1 MNERHPL
8 LSHQVDVVRK
18 LSPHFRNITVLTGDS
33 PSEIMPSNVEVL
45 NMNWVLGSPLRN
57 SYRYLAALIKIFVR
71 DKPDVVFSHMTEVQ
85 SLLAIPFT
93 RTLRVPHYLW
103 YAHKH
108 KSSALRIC
116 RRFVTSIITSTDG
129 SCPYSGEG
137 VIAIGQAIDFDQFFR
152 PPQSKLHRTEIVHIG
167 RSDPSKRLDLIIE
180 AFTFAQLRLPGLKLT
195 IIGSPSSSESLVKL
209 EEVKSKYQ
217 QLISNGSVVFLHSVT
232 RDAVPGMLQNF
243 DLFIHAYNGSLD
255 KSILESVT
263 SGVPVATLNDEFRL
277 EFGTWSGDQTA
288 SLGKELMS
296 CLLEDPSALV
306 TRVKQQQENIK
317 KSHSLDVWIER
328 LATILAS

>member
-1 MNERHPL
+1 
-8 LSHQVDVVRK
+8 
-18 LSPHFRNITVLTGDS
+18 
-33 PSEIMPSNVEVL
+33 
-45 NMNWVLGSPLRN
+45 
-57 SYRYLAALIKIFVR
+57 
-71 DKPDVVFSHMTEVQ
+71 MTEVQ

-93 RTLRVPHYLW
+93 STLKVPHYLW

-116 RRFVTSIITSTDG
+116 RRVVTSIITSTDG

-152 PPQSKLHRTEIVHIG
+152 LPQNKLHRTELVHIG
-167 RSDPSKRLDLIIE
+167 RSDPSKRLDLIVE
-180 AFTFAQLRLPGLKLT
+180 AFAFAQLRLPGLKLT
-195 IIGSPSSSESLVKL
+195 IIGSPSSSENLVKL
-209 EEVKSKYQ
+209 EEIKSKYQ
-217 QLISNGSVVFLHSVT
+217 QLTSNGSVVFLDSVT
-232 RDAVPGMLQNF
+232 RDAVPGILQNF

-288 SLGKELMS
+288 SLDKELLS

-306 TRVKQQQENIK
+306 TKVKQQQGNIK
-317 KSHSLDVWIER
+317 KSHSLDVWIES

>member
-8 LSHQVDVVRK
+8 LSHQVGVVRK
-18 LSPHFRNITVLTGDS
+18 LSPHFRKITVLTGDS
-33 PSEIMPSNVEVL
+33 SSEAMPPNVEVL
-45 NMNWVLGSPLRN
+45 DMNWVLGSPVRN
-57 SYRYLAALIKIFVR
+57 ASRFLASMLKVFIR
-71 DKPDVVFSHMTEVQ
+71 EKPDVVFSHMTEVQ

-93 RTLRVPHYLW
+93 NTLNVPHYLW

-129 SCPYSGEG
+129 SCPYSGKG
-137 VIAIGQAIDFDQFFR
+137 VIAIGQAIDFDQFFKL
-152 PPQSKLHRTEIVHIG
+152 PQNKLHRTELVHIG

-180 AFTFAQLRLPGLKLT
+180 AFAFAQLHLSRLKLS
-195 IIGSPSSSESLVKL
+195 IIGSPSSAENREKL
-209 EEVKSKYQ
+209 EEIKSKHQ
-217 QLISNGSVVFLHSVT
+217 QLISNGSIVFLDSVT
-232 RDAVPGMLQNF
+232 RDEVPELLQNF

-277 EFGTWSGDQTA
+277 EFGTWSGDRTA
-288 SLGKELMS
+288 NLGIELLS
-296 CLLEDPSALV
+296 CLLEDPNALV
-306 TRVKQQQENIK
+306 RKVERQQEVVK
-317 KSHSLDVWIER
+317 ESHSLDIWIKR
-328 LATILAS
+328 LTTILAS

>member
-1 MNERHPL
+1 
-8 LSHQVDVVRK
+8 
-18 LSPHFRNITVLTGDS
+18 
-33 PSEIMPSNVEVL
+33 MPPNVEVL
-45 NMNWVLGSPLRN
+45 DMNWVSGSPFRN
-57 SYRYLAALIKIFVR
+57 SSRFLATLVKIFAR
-71 DKPDVVFSHMTEVQ
+71 EKPDVVFSHMTEVQ
-85 SLLAIPFT
+85 SLLAIPLT
-93 RTLRVPHYLW
+93 STLKVPHYLW

-116 RRFVTSIITSTDG
+116 RQFVTSIITSTDG

-137 VIAIGQAIDFDQFFR
+137 VLAIGQAIDFDQFFR
-152 PPQSKLHRTEIVHIG
+152 LPQNKLYRTQLVHIG

-180 AFTFAQLRLPGLKLT
+180 AFAFAELQISGLTLT
-195 IIGSPSSSESLVKL
+195 IIGSPSSSENRVKL
-209 EEVKSKYQ
+209 EEIKSKYQ
-217 QLISNGSVVFLHSVT
+217 QLISNGSVIFLDSVS
-232 RDAVPGMLQNF
+232 RDAVPGILQNF

-288 SLGKELMS
+288 NLGIELLS
-296 CLLEDPSALV
+296 CLLEDPNALV
-306 TRVKQQQENIK
+306 RKVKQQQETIK
-317 KSHSLDVWIER
+317 ESHSLDMWIER